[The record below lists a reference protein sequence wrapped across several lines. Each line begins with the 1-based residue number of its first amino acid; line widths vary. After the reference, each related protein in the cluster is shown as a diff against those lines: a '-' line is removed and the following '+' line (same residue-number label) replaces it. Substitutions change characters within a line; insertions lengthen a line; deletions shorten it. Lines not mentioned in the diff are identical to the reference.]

1 MRPRCEKCGKRIQRI
16 HRRLI
21 HFYPD
26 YCPSCGTK
34 IGLKQKSDLRYYE
47 TIVCIVVFTI
57 FAIVMM
63 TFTQLGLI

>member
-16 HRRLI
+16 PRRLI

-34 IGLKQKSDLRYYE
+34 ISLKQKSDLMYYE
-47 TIVCIVVFTI
+47 TIVFIVVFTTI
-57 FAIVMM
+57 AIIVM
-63 TFTQLGLI
+63 TLI